1 MGRFEAGD
9 TPREVIERVRK
20 HAPDGWGRVWQDAGS
35 LAVGKL
41 RLAGVYD
48 DRQDGYFMLRIRIP
62 AGRLTWEQAQIIGQ
76 IAAEYARKPD
86 PALEGPDAFLELT
99 TRQDVQLHW
108 MRFEDLPAIWDRL
121 DAVGLVSLQACGDTA
136 RNVTGCAVAGIDR
149 HEVFDASPIVEQVNR
164 YVLENPAV
172 TSFLPRKFKIAITG
186 CATDCILAGIN
197 DLAFTPAR
205 RDGRLGFHVWA
216 GGGLSDY
223 PRLASPLNLFV
234 LPEQVVAAVDACL
247 RVFKD
252 LGDPLHKAVNRFR
265 ALVADLGPER
275 VRQEMIDRLGAA
287 LPDAGEDLSTWEACD
302 HVGVHPQLDPE
313 RVYVGLNV
321 TVARMS
327 GTEMVEAG
335 RLAREYGDGGVRL
348 TQRQNLILT
357 GVPRSRLDALH
368 GEPLLARLP
377 PEPDPFRRGLVACTS
392 APFCKFGIFNVKEKG
407 EQLAEELRA
416 TVSPAAARRLEGLR
430 LHVSGCKAAC
440 AHIHVGHIG
449 LRATTIKDEERYG
462 EAFDVALGGDVGHGK
477 LARWVAHEVP
487 VPQAFAGIAAL
498 LERYAAEADQ
508 DEGLEH
514 YLDRADPERLAAFFT
529 AEPIHLIASPAGAS

>member
-9 TPREVIERVRK
+9 TPRDVIERVRQ
-20 HAPDGWGRVWQDAGS
+20 HAPDGWERVWQDAGS

-62 AGRLTWEQAQIIGQ
+62 AGRLTWQQTQAIGQ
-76 IAAEYARKPD
+76 IAADYARKPD
-86 PALEGPDAFLELT
+86 PDSEGPDAFLELT

-108 MRFEDLPAIWDRL
+108 IRFEALPAIWDRL
-121 DAVGLVSLQACGDTA
+121 DAVGLLSLQACGDTA
-136 RNVTGCAVAGIDR
+136 RNVTGCPVAGIDQ
-149 HEVFDASPIVEQVNR
+149 HQIFDASSVVEQVNQ
-164 YVLENPAV
+164 YVLDTPEV
-172 TSFLPRKFKIAITG
+172 TAFLPRKFKIAITG

-205 RDGRLGFHVWA
+205 RGRRLGFHVWA

-223 PRLASPLNLFV
+223 PRLASPLDLFV
-234 LPEQVVAAVDACL
+234 LPGEVVAVVNACL
-247 RVFKD
+247 RLFKD
-252 LGDPLHKAVNRFR
+252 QGDPVHKAVNRFR

-275 VRQEMIDRLGAA
+275 VRQEIIQRLGEA
-287 LPDAGEDLSTWEACD
+287 LPGAGEDLSTWAACD
-302 HVGVHPQLDPE
+302 HVGVIPQLDPE

-321 TVARMS
+321 PVARVS
-327 GTEMVEAG
+327 GVEMVEAG

-357 GVPRSRLDALH
+357 GVPRNRVDALLQ
-368 GEPLLARLP
+368 EPLLARLRP
-377 PEPDPFRRGLVACTS
+377 DPDPFQRAVVACTS

-407 EQLAEELRA
+407 TQLAEQLRA
-416 TVSPAAARRLEGLR
+416 GVSPATAKRLDALR

-440 AHIHVGHIG
+440 AQIHVGHIG
-449 LRATTIKDEERYG
+449 LRATTIKDEERYD

-487 VPQAFAGIAAL
+487 VAQAFDGIAAL
-498 LERYAAEADQ
+498 LERYAAEAAA
-508 DEGLEH
+508 DEALEH
-514 YLDRADPERLAAFFT
+514 YLARTDVDRLAALFT
-529 AEPIHLIASPAGAS
+529 TEPIPAGVR